1 MSTDVIQTE
10 KPGKTDPRGKL
21 RNSRVGV
28 REQHT
33 QKKTNTELKPTNQK
47 KKTKTTLS
55 YLSSI
60 EQPCIFS
67 NITFYVLI

>member
-10 KPGKTDPRGKL
+10 KPGKIDPRGKL

-33 QKKTNTELKPTNQK
+33 QKKKQNTELKPTNQK
-47 KKTKTTLS
+47 KKN
-55 YLSSI
+55 
-60 EQPCIFS
+60 QDHF
-67 NITFYVLI
+67 VLP

>member
-10 KPGKTDPRGKL
+10 KPGKRDPRGTLK
-21 RNSRVGV
+21 NSRVGM

-33 QKKTNTELKPTNQK
+33 KKPTDLKPTKQK
-47 KKTKTTLS
+47 KNETTLS

>member
-33 QKKTNTELKPTNQK
+33 QKKNKHRTQTNQPK
-47 KKTKTTLS
+47 KKN
-55 YLSSI
+55 
-60 EQPCIFS
+60 QDHF
-67 NITFYVLI
+67 VLP